1 MWRVFHGCGHSFHI
15 TCLLPNIG
23 SCPICNKVLK
33 RFVEEL
39 SKKAN
44 DAVLNPDVCDE
55 SDDEEE
61 LQTDGGDDDDD
72 ADHDLLFGEAVPG
85 RLDCL
90 IDNILN
96 WKRPSP
102 SDVFVQ

>member
-1 MWRVFHGCGHSFHI
+1 MWRVFHECCHAFHI

-23 SCPICNKVLK
+23 LCPICKKVLK
-33 RFVEEL
+33 RFIEQL

-44 DAVLNPDVCDE
+44 DSVLNPDVCDE

-61 LQTDGGDDDDD
+61 HQTDGGDNDDD
-72 ADHDLLFGEAVPG
+72 ADQDLIFGEAVPG
-85 RLDCL
+85 HLDFL

-96 WKRPSP
+96 
-102 SDVFVQ
+102 